1 MIQLQDNIRL
11 MFALGTVSVTRELNP
26 VQLGMH
32 CGSSDI
38 LQTSPNLANHVKNQT
53 KSNFSAVN
61 MCLHVNSDR
70 FKSIFPGP
78 QRPF

>member
-1 MIQLQDNIRL
+1 
-11 MFALGTVSVTRELNP
+11 MFNSVGDDPITGQYLIDVVLGTVSVTREINL

-38 LQTSPNLANHVKNQT
+38 LQISPNFANRVKNQA

-61 MCLHVNSDR
+61 M
-70 FKSIFPGP
+70 
-78 QRPF
+78 